1 MTFQH
6 FGNIWGGGILANRPK
21 RSNIDPKKPLLWGK
35 MEKNGQHLPFLVIQ
49 GKKGRY
55 TSVNLFFDKNS

>member
-6 FGNIWGGGILANRPK
+6 FGNIFGGGGILANRPK

-35 MEKNGQHLPFLVIQ
+35 MEKNGQHLPFLVI
-49 GKKGRY
+49 
-55 TSVNLFFDKNS
+55 